1 MYATIP
7 AVFTTNSLDEIKRS
21 NYSAHKNT
29 YDNTIIYIIIIIIS
43 NLFYDSLSKWT
54 TNIYSLKS

>member
-7 AVFTTNSLDEIKRS
+7 AVFTTNSLDEIKKS

-29 YDNTIIYIIIIIIS
+29 YDNTTIYIIIIIIS
-43 NLFYDSLSKWT
+43 NLFYDSLSK
-54 TNIYSLKS
+54 